1 MTLSDEEERYVLDI
15 MAVILDFDHLS
26 SSGRSIAHLPDM
38 FFEPNKKKKP
48 VSQAVVR
55 TIHEF
60 NVDFDSVHVF
70 NSDNV
75 SYMKKSFKDTLSNL
89 FPLAVF
95 IPCNSHISN
104 LVASDFKK
112 SFLELSELMKC
123 FRNLFNVPSG
133 RKSRLLN
140 FLESRTAKKV
150 RMAMNPP
157 QKAGVGGS
165 TPQFTT
171 QNFSCS

>member
-1 MTLSDEEERYVLDI
+1 M
-15 MAVILDFDHLS
+15 
-26 SSGRSIAHLPDM
+26 
-38 FFEPNKKKKP
+38 
-48 VSQAVVR
+48 R

-75 SYMKKSFKDTLSNL
+75 SYMKKAFNDTLSNL
-89 FPLAVF
+89 FPVAVF
-95 IPCNSHISN
+95 IPCNSHIIN
-104 LVASDFKK
+104 LVPSDFKK
-112 SFLELSELMKC
+112 TFLELNEFMKC
-123 FRNLFNVPSG
+123 FRNIFYVPSG

-140 FLESRTAKKV
+140 FLESRKTKKV

-165 TPQFTT
+165 TLQFTT